1 MPCGRGMKNQSFIVL
16 AVHFFISGT
25 AGHGSLLLN
34 GTAGEKARYLIDK
47 MIDFRQQEE
56 QRLESNPEL
65 TLGDV
70 TTINLT
76 MMSVSRR
83 VKYE

>member
-1 MPCGRGMKNQSFIVL
+1 ME
-16 AVHFFISGT
+16 
-25 AGHGSLLLN
+25 
-34 GTAGEKARYLIDK
+34 GTAGEKARNLIDK
-47 MIDFRQQEE
+47 MMDFRQHEE
-56 QRLESNPEL
+56 RRLESNPEL

-76 MMSVSRR
+76 MMSVSIN